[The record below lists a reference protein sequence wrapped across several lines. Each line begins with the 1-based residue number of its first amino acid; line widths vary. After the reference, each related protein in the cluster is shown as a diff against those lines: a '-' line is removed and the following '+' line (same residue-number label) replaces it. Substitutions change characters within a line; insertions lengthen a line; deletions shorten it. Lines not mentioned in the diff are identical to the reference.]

1 MVTNVSCVHASI
13 RESFLPV
20 ICIKTDNLNN
30 KTTMVQG
37 RCMQRA
43 HKKEKDIRFQGLVGK
58 CLSSMPSSFWVPV
71 LYLLTRVI
79 SSYGKIAGL
88 MVLWK
93 LYVKGEGFLRM
104 SLVRTSLDINNV
116 QKNSSLSSKQWL
128 IRQLRN
134 HVMLALRK
142 EGLPTNNFETSVSLQ
157 PYFLKTSIEFFG
169 WIKTSSTWF
178 RLFVE

>member
-43 HKKEKDIRFQGLVGK
+43 HKKENDIRFQGPKKEHLVGK
-58 CLSSMPSSFWVPV
+58 CLSSMPSSFWV
-71 LYLLTRVI
+71 LYLLTCVI

-88 MVLWK
+88 MVL
-93 LYVKGEGFLRM
+93 
-104 SLVRTSLDINNV
+104 
-116 QKNSSLSSKQWL
+116 
-128 IRQLRN
+128 
-134 HVMLALRK
+134 
-142 EGLPTNNFETSVSLQ
+142 
-157 PYFLKTSIEFFG
+157 
-169 WIKTSSTWF
+169 
-178 RLFVE
+178 

>member
-43 HKKEKDIRFQGLVGK
+43 HKKENDIRFQGPKKEHLVGK
-58 CLSSMPSSFWVPV
+58 CLSSMPSSFWV
-71 LYLLTRVI
+71 LYLLTCVI

-93 LYVKGEGFLRM
+93 LYVKGEGFLRT
-104 SLVRTSLDINNV
+104 SLARTSLDINNV
-116 QKNSSLSSKQWL
+116 LKNLLKARMIAIKPL
-128 IRQLRN
+128 IDASPKIENRAA
-134 HVMLALRK
+134 VK
-142 EGLPTNNFETSVSLQ
+142 EV
-157 PYFLKTSIEFFG
+157 KH
-169 WIKTSSTWF
+169 K
-178 RLFVE
+178 